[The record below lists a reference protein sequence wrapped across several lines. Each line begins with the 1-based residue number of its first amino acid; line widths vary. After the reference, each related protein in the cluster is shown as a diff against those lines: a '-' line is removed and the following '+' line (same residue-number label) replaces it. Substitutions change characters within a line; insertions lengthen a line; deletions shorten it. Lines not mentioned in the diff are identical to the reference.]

1 MFRFR
6 TIGIYTISLTI
17 SIIVFCSIELI
28 SFGLKTFNQKSK
40 LKAGFQVEQVMENLA
55 SSSTQEIIAN
65 STQEEIEILKN
76 EEQWSWY
83 LEIPIINL
91 KAPIEEG
98 TTKEVMDIAIGHFEE
113 TQKNTG
119 NIGLAAHNRGYEKNY
134 FENLKNLKEGDEIYY
149 YYQTNKRKYIVT
161 DIGIIKDTDWS
172 YLEETEENRITLIT
186 CVENQPEYRRYVQGI
201 EEVE

>member
-98 TTKEVMDIAIGHFEE
+98 TAKEVMDIAIGHFEE

-161 DIGIIKDTDWS
+161 DTGIIKDTDWS

>member
-98 TTKEVMDIAIGHFEE
+98 TTKEVMDIAIGNFEE

>member
-6 TIGIYTISLTI
+6 TIGIYTISFTI
-17 SIIVFCSIELI
+17 SIIIFCSIELI

-55 SSSTQEIIAN
+55 SSSTQEIVAN
-65 STQEEIEILKN
+65 STQEKMGILKN

-134 FENLKNLKEGDEIYY
+134 FEKLKQLKEGDEIYY
-149 YYQTNKRKYIVT
+149 YYQENKRKYVVT
-161 DIGIIKDTDWS
+161 NTGIIKDTDWS
-172 YLEETEENRITLIT
+172 YLEETEENKITLIT

-201 EEVE
+201 EVVE

>member
-201 EEVE
+201 EEVK

>member
-28 SFGLKTFNQKSK
+28 LFGLKTFNQKSK

>member
-17 SIIVFCSIELI
+17 SIIIFCSIELI
-28 SFGLKTFNQKSK
+28 LFGLKTFNQKSK

-55 SSSTQEIIAN
+55 SSSTQEIVAN
-65 STQEEIEILKN
+65 STQEKMGILKN

-134 FENLKNLKEGDEIYY
+134 FEKLKQLKEGDEIYY
-149 YYQTNKRKYIVT
+149 YYQENKRKYVVT
-161 DIGIIKDTDWS
+161 NTGIIKDTDWS
-172 YLEETEENRITLIT
+172 YLEETEENKITLIT

-201 EEVE
+201 EVVE

>member
-17 SIIVFCSIELI
+17 SIIVFCLVQLMLL
-28 SFGLKTFNQKSK
+28 GLKNFNQKSK
-40 LKAGFQVEQVMENLA
+40 LKAGFQVEQVMENLV
-55 SSSTQEIIAN
+55 SSSTQEITIN
-65 STQEEIEILKN
+65 STQEGVLKS
-76 EEQWSWY
+76 EEEWSWY

-91 KAPIEEG
+91 KAPIQEG

-119 NIGLAAHNRGYEKNY
+119 NVGLASHNRGYEKNY

-149 YYQTNKRKYIVT
+149 HYQENKRKYRVT
-161 DIGIIKDTDWS
+161 EVGIIKDTDWS
-172 YLEETEENRITLIT
+172 YLQETKENKITLIT
-186 CVENQPEYRRYVQGI
+186 CVENQPEYRRFVQGI
-201 EEVE
+201 EVEE

>member
-17 SIIVFCSIELI
+17 SIIVFCSIE
-28 SFGLKTFNQKSK
+28 SK